1 MDMEPK
7 GEIAES
13 IARNPGYCDTPD
25 IDYTKG
31 YSLQQTMYR
40 IRDPKE
46 SLYFYSSVLGMT

>member
-31 YSLQQTMYR
+31 YSLQQTVSSLGFFALL
-40 IRDPKE
+40 IR
-46 SLYFYSSVLGMT
+46 